1 MANSID
7 ISHAIHG
14 ATDSICEHLAA
25 LTTVT
30 AAAALLAHTAQDS
43 DTWQDAHD
51 RLRFHV

>member
-7 ISHAIHG
+7 ISHAIHV
-14 ATDSICEHLAA
+14 ATDSICEHLAT

-51 RLRFHV
+51 RLRLYI